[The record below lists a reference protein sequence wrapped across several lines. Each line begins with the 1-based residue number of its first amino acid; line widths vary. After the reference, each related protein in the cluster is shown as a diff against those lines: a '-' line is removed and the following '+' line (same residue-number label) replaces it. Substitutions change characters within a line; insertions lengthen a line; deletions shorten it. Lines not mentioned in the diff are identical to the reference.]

1 MLNKRVIISF
11 LTICL
16 LSSYIYAKQSDD
28 ERESK
33 KRDHKHTNYH
43 KDKDY
48 SDKKIKSEKQ
58 KDIPP
63 GLQKKV
69 NNGGTLPPGWQK
81 KIEKG
86 EVVNSTI
93 LSNGRIVTSKY
104 PRIKN
109 TEVYEV
115 ENRVFRIY
123 KDTKEILDILK

>member
-33 KRDHKHTNYH
+33 KRDHKHSNYH

-86 EVVNSTI
+86 EVVNYNT
-93 LSNGRIVTSKY
+93 
-104 PRIKN
+104 PRNLNK
-109 TEVYEV
+109 
-115 ENRVFRIY
+115 FF
-123 KDTKEILDILK
+123 

>member
-33 KRDHKHTNYH
+33 KRDHMHSNYH
-43 KDKDY
+43 EDY

-58 KDIPP
+58 KNIPP

-69 NNGGTLPPGWQK
+69 DNGGTLPPGWQK

-104 PRIKN
+104 PKIKN

>member
-33 KRDHKHTNYH
+33 KRDHKHSNYH

-63 GLQKKV
+63 GLLQPIYSDR
-69 NNGGTLPPGWQK
+69 LPEWFGQ
-81 KIEKG
+81 
-86 EVVNSTI
+86 
-93 LSNGRIVTSKY
+93 
-104 PRIKN
+104 
-109 TEVYEV
+109 
-115 ENRVFRIY
+115 F
-123 KDTKEILDILK
+123 

>member
-33 KRDHKHTNYH
+33 KRDYKHSNYH
-43 KDKDY
+43 EDY

-58 KDIPP
+58 KNTPP

-69 NNGGTLPPGWQK
+69 DNGGTLPPGWQK

-104 PRIKN
+104 PKIKN